1 MDKREQVEFI
11 LYVLGC
17 NLKAFLRTWVQSLR
31 TWVQS
36 LRTWVQFVFKKH
48 SSKVMI
54 EHVSK

>member
-36 LRTWVQFVFKKH
+36 LRTWVQFIFSKH
-48 SSKVMI
+48 PSKLMI
-54 EHVSK
+54 AHVSK

>member
-31 TWVQS
+31 TWVQFIFS
-36 LRTWVQFVFKKH
+36 KH
-48 SSKVMI
+48 PSKLMI
-54 EHVSK
+54 AHVSK